1 MADNGNV
8 PMMKRSTYDE
18 DDQTSAG
25 KRQRKIVRVWCDGCY
40 DLVHFGHANSLRQ
53 AKQMGDYLIVGVH
66 SDAEIMEHKG
76 PPVINEKE
84 RYAMV
89 RAIKWVDEVI
99 EGAPY
104 VTEIE
109 TLDKYNCDFCVHGN
123 DITLDVDG
131 NDTYRKVK
139 AAGRYKECQRTA
151 GVSTTDLVGR
161 MLLMTKTHH
170 MIGHDVPSRSS
181 GDNPSCSSM
190 SSPYTGVSQFL
201 PTTRKIIQF
210 AGGKEPAPGDTIVY
224 CPGAFDLFHAGHA
237 AFLREARKMGD
248 FLIVGLHTDK
258 EVNRYD
264 GGNYPIMNLHERTLS
279 VLACRY
285 VDEVVI
291 GAPPEI
297 TGDLLDHFKV
307 NVVVQGM
314 THIQPVADGVDPYE
328 EPKKRGTLKLIDSK
342 SDLST
347 AKIVARI
354 IENRIRFQQRNKKKQ
369 EKELR
374 MIQLLERRRS
384 EDVERRKSEELQRHK
399 TEAREQ
405 GRQDTVEEVF
415 E

>member
-1 MADNGNV
+1 MADSGSVNTG
-8 PMMKRSTYDE
+8 KRATSE
-18 DDQTSAG
+18 DDDTSAG
-25 KRQRKIVRVWCDGCY
+25 KRQRKTVRVWCDGCY

-53 AKQMGDYLIVGVH
+53 AKLMGDYLIVGVH
-66 SDAEIMEHKG
+66 SDAEIMKHKG
-76 PPVINEKE
+76 PPVINERE

-99 EGAPY
+99 EDAPY

-123 DITLDVDG
+123 DITLDADG

-151 GVSTTDLVGR
+151 GISTTDLVGR
-161 MLLMTKTHH
+161 MLLLTKTHH
-170 MIGHDVPSRSS
+170 LAGHDVPSGSDKGS
-181 GDNPSCSSM
+181 ENPSCSSM
-190 SSPYTGVSQFL
+190 GSPYTGVSQFL

-210 AGGKEPAPGDTIVY
+210 AGGKEPAPGDTILY
-224 CPGAFDLFHAGHA
+224 CPGAFDLFHLGHV
-237 AFLREARKMGD
+237 AFLKEAKKLGN

-258 EVNRYD
+258 EVNRYH

-279 VLACRY
+279 ALACRY

-291 GAPPEI
+291 GAPSVT
-297 TGDLLDHFKV
+297 TGELLDHFKV
-307 NVVVQGM
+307 NLVVQGM
-314 THIQPVADGVDPYE
+314 THIHPVADGIDPYE
-328 EPKKRGTLKLIDSK
+328 EPKKRGILKFVDSK

-354 IENRIRFQQRNKKKQ
+354 IENRIRFQQRNKKKE

-384 EDVERRKSEELQRHK
+384 EDLARRKSEELQK
-399 TEAREQ
+399 LEAREQ
-405 GRQDTVEEVF
+405 GKPETVEEVF
-415 E
+415 D